1 MKVPRWWLKETIN
14 DEWMI
19 LLIAAN
25 GEPLIWSESY
35 TRKEDAERALATIRA
50 AARWASFSGTK
61 HGKGPRWPAA

>member
-1 MKVPRWWLKETIN
+1 MNVPRWWLKNTVN

-50 AARWASFSGTK
+50 TARLASFVGTK
-61 HGKGPRWPAA
+61 RGPTPRPPS